1 MIKKILI
8 LIFFIII
15 FIIINFFEIKA
26 EKNKFEILFSDAEKG
41 NSLDI
46 KKITFVINEI
56 FLSQENILEI
66 KITRNNTNLI
76 YMNDFFDF
84 DYVILIPEFEY
95 VIDKKN
101 NNFQNN
107 YSIFNSLKMNV
118 EILWKNRNNL
128 KEFFPENLIFSGMRI
143 NVQNE
148 KIGYAYFF
156 DKLIEL
162 KIFLKMEFYYLPK
175 MAILRL
181 YYEKNIFSFVF
192 CYFNFFII

>member
-156 DKLIEL
+156 DELIEL
-162 KIFLKMEFYYLPK
+162 KINENIGNSKVIDIFENG
-175 MAILRL
+175 ILL
-181 YYEKNIFSFVF
+181 LTEDG
-192 CYFNFFII
+192 NFEVIL

>member
-162 KIFLKMEFYYLPK
+162 KINENIGNSKVIDIFENG
-175 MAILRL
+175 ILL
-181 YYEKNIFSFVF
+181 LTEDG
-192 CYFNFFII
+192 NFEVIL

>member
-162 KIFLKMEFYYLPK
+162 KINENIGNSKVIDIFENG
-175 MAILRL
+175 ILL
-181 YYEKNIFSFVF
+181 LTEDGNFEVILWKK
-192 CYFNFFII
+192 YF